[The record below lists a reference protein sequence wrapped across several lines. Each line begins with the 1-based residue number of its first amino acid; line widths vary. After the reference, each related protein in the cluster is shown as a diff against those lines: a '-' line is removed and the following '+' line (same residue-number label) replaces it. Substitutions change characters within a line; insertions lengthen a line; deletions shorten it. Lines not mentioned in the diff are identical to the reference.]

1 MLNFVR
7 LLFVSSALF
16 SAAVQAESLLHIYQ
30 QAEQNNP
37 QLKIANSE
45 RLISLEG
52 RPLAESALSPVVV
65 LQGSAMENYNTAD
78 FFGNDSNENT
88 TLGYNLSMSMPLYD
102 PDTKLAIDQADVAIQ
117 QAETNFE
124 TERQNLM
131 MQVANAYFNI
141 LARQDDVRFTEST
154 RTALA
159 RQLEQTQQRFEVG
172 LIAIT
177 DVQEAQAGYDA
188 AVADVIRTKNLVD
201 NAREA
206 LREITGT
213 YYQILSS
220 LKGDAPLLRPD
231 PTDIKKWSEMAL
243 ASNTSIKATELA
255 VELARQDI
263 ERARTG
269 EMPTVDLAASHG
281 YSHVLRGDSA
291 QNASDGNTTNRIGVN
306 VSYNLYTG
314 GAVRAQIRIAQQQY
328 TKAIDGL
335 EQVRRS
341 IETQVHNAYLS
352 VISNISQVEALKQA
366 VRSQETAL
374 EAIQTGFDVGT
385 RTSVDVLNA
394 QQNLLGA
401 LRDYSQ
407 ARYNYVL
414 ATLQLKQAAGTL
426 STEDLMK
433 VNGWLTT
440 AAAAEEASNS
450 ESEAEDATQET
461 VPAEEG

>member
-1 MLNFVR
+1 MLNLVR
-7 LLFVSSALF
+7 LLLVSGALL
-16 SAAVQAESLLHIYQ
+16 STGVQAESLLHIYQ
-30 QAEQNNP
+30 QAEQNDP
-37 QLKIANSE
+37 QLKIADSD

-52 RPLAESALSPVVV
+52 KPLAESALAPVVV

-78 FFGNDSNENT
+78 FFGDDSNENT

-102 PDTKLAIDQADVAIQ
+102 PDTRLAIDQADVAIQ
-117 QAETNFE
+117 QAEANFE

-131 MQVANAYFNI
+131 MRVAEAYFNI

-201 NAREA
+201 NARES

-213 YYQILSS
+213 YYETLSS
-220 LKGDAPLLRPD
+220 LKGDAPLLRPA
-231 PTDIKKWSEMAL
+231 PADIKKWSEMAL
-243 ASNTSIKATELA
+243 ASNSSIKATQLA

-269 EMPTVDLAASHG
+269 EMPSVDLAASHG
-281 YSHVLRGDSA
+281 YSHVLRGDTA
-291 QNASDGNTTNRIGVN
+291 QNASDGNTSNQVGVT

-314 GAVRAQIRIAQQQY
+314 GAVRSQIRIAQQQY
-328 TKAIDGL
+328 TKALDNL

-352 VISNISQVEALKQA
+352 VISNISQVEALRQA

-385 RTSVDVLNA
+385 RTSVDVLDA

-426 STEDLMK
+426 SAEDLMAI
-433 VNGWLTT
+433 NGWLSTASAEATT
-440 AAAAEEASNS
+440 HETSNPEEMMAEEL
-450 ESEAEDATQET
+450 
-461 VPAEEG
+461 PAEEG

>member
-1 MLNFVR
+1 MLNLVR
-7 LLFVSSALF
+7 LLLVSGALL
-16 SAAVQAESLLHIYQ
+16 STAAQAESLLHIYQ
-30 QAEQNNP
+30 QAEQNDP
-37 QLKIANSE
+37 QLKIADTE

-78 FFGNDSNENT
+78 FFGDDSNENT

-102 PDTKLAIDQADVAIQ
+102 PDTRLAIDQADVAVQ
-117 QAETNFE
+117 QAEANFE

-131 MQVANAYFNI
+131 MRVAEAYFNI
-141 LARQDDVRFTEST
+141 LARQDDVSFTEST

-177 DVQEAQAGYDA
+177 DVQEAQAGHDA
-188 AVADVIRTKNLVD
+188 AVADVIRTKNLVN
-201 NAREA
+201 NAQES

-213 YYQILSS
+213 YYKTLSS
-220 LKGDAPLLRPD
+220 LKGDAPLLSPD
-231 PTDIKKWSEMAL
+231 PADIKQWSEMAL
-243 ASNTSIKATELA
+243 ASNNAIKATQLA

-281 YSHVLRGDSA
+281 YSHVLRGDTA
-291 QNASDGNTTNRIGVN
+291 QNASDGNTSNQVGVT

-314 GAVRAQIRIAQQQY
+314 GAVRTQIRIAQQQY
-328 TKAIDGL
+328 TKALDSL
-335 EQVRRS
+335 EQVRRN
-341 IETQVHNAYLS
+341 IETQVHNAYLN
-352 VISNISQVEALKQA
+352 VISNISQVEALRQA

-385 RTSVDVLNA
+385 RTSVDVLDA

-426 STEDLMK
+426 STEDLTAI
-433 VNGWLTT
+433 NGWLTT
-440 AAAAEEASNS
+440 ANADATTHETSEPEEMTAEEL
-450 ESEAEDATQET
+450 
-461 VPAEEG
+461 PAEEG